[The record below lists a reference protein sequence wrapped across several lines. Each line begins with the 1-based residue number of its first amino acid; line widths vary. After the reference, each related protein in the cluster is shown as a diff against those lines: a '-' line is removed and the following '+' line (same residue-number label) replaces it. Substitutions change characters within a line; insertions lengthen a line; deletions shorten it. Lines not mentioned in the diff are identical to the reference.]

1 MALSNRQKLDRL
13 DKKILAALQRNARVS
28 KTQMSNEV
36 GLSATRCA
44 ERMQRLEKSQIIR
57 GYHAD
62 LDLRL
67 LARFSYYIAQV
78 RLFETTPPKMKQFEQ
93 AILSVDEIVACEA
106 VLGSVDYILTVIALN
121 TEAFQ
126 SIMDN
131 LSVRENLR
139 FDFTTF
145 PVAKHVKFA
154 HSLPLLAL
162 LDATES

>member
-1 MALSNRQKLDRL
+1 MALSIRQKFDRL
-13 DKKILAALQRNARVS
+13 DQKILAALQRNARIS

-67 LARFSYYIAQV
+67 LAHLSYYIAQV

-93 AILSVDEIVACEA
+93 AILGIDEIIACEA
-106 VLGSVDYILTVIALN
+106 VLGSVDYILTVVAPN

-131 LSVRENLR
+131 LSVKESVR

-154 HSLPLLAL
+154 HSLPLTSL
-162 LDATES
+162 LEEAK

>member
-1 MALSNRQKLDRL
+1 MALPIRQKFDRL
-13 DKKILAALQRNARVS
+13 DQKILAALQRNARIS

-44 ERMQRLEKSQIIR
+44 ERMQRLEKAQIIR

-67 LARFSYYIAQV
+67 LARLSYYIAQV

-93 AILSVDEIVACEA
+93 TILGVDEIIACEA
-106 VLGSVDYILTVIALN
+106 VLGSVDYILTVVAPN

-126 SIMDN
+126 RIMDN
-131 LSVRENLR
+131 LSVKDSLR

-145 PVAKHVKFA
+145 PVAKQVKFA

-162 LDATES
+162 LDAT